1 MLENKEGREGEEEL
15 EVTILCRLVRIR
27 LTEVT
32 FELRPEG
39 GEGGRSHD
47 GN

>member
-1 MLENKEGREGEEEL
+1 MLENKKGREGEEL
-15 EVTILCRLVRIR
+15 EVTILSRVVRIR

-32 FELRPEG
+32 FELRSEG

>member
-1 MLENKEGREGEEEL
+1 MLENKKGREGEKEL
-15 EVTILCRLVRIR
+15 EVTILSRVVRIR

-32 FELRPEG
+32 FELRSDR